1 VAGTGWIWHESYMWH
16 DTGSGAAFLE
26 PGGYLQPG
34 EHVES
39 PDSKRRMRNLLDLAG
54 VLDRLESLTPRLAT
68 DAELGRVHTE
78 GHIRRVRDLSAERG
92 GLAGDEA
99 PFARGGF
106 EIAARSAGGVLT
118 AVEAVMAG
126 EVENAYALVR
136 PPGHHAT
143 AESGLGFCIFNNGAV
158 AAAHLRE
165 RFGLE
170 RVAILDWDAH
180 HGNGAQEIFR
190 DDPGVLTIS
199 IHQAGTFPHE
209 SGGEEETGGPA
220 APGTNLNI
228 PVPPGSG
235 VGAYEAAFERV
246 VVPALDRFEPQFILV
261 ACGFDPGP
269 QDPLA
274 RLMVHSD
281 GFRAMTRM
289 VRECAGRTCD
299 GRLVLF
305 HEGGYAKAYVP
316 FCGLAVIE
324 ELAGIASGVE
334 DPFLAGYAGFPFQE
348 LQPHQDEV
356 ITRAEARL
364 GLLPTPQPRPG
375 AD

>member
-1 VAGTGWIWHESYMWH
+1 MATGWIWHESYMWH

-26 PGGYLQPG
+26 PGGFLQPG
-34 EHVES
+34 EHVEN
-39 PDSKRRMRNLLDLAG
+39 PESKRRLRNLLELAG
-54 VLDRLESLTPRLAT
+54 VLDQLAPLAPRPA
-68 DAELGRVHTE
+68 APEELGRVHTAR
-78 GHIRRVRDLSAERG
+78 HIERVRELSAAHG

-106 EIAARSAGGVLT
+106 EIASRAAGGVLV
-118 AVEAVMAG
+118 AVDAVMEGTVANG
-126 EVENAYALVR
+126 YALVR
-136 PPGHHAT
+136 PPGHHAM
-143 AESGLGFCIFNNGAV
+143 ADEGYGFCIFNNGAV

-165 RFGLE
+165 RHGLD
-170 RVAILDWDAH
+170 RVAIVDWDAH
-180 HGNGAQEIFR
+180 HGNGAQAIFR
-190 DDPGVLTIS
+190 DDPSVLTVS
-199 IHQAGTFPHE
+199 IHQDGAFPPGSGDE
-209 SGGEEETGGPA
+209 SETGGEG
-220 APGTNLNI
+220 APGTNLNL

-235 VGAYEAAFERV
+235 VGCYEAAFERV
-246 VVPALDRFEPQFILV
+246 IVPALRRFRPQFILV

-289 VRECAGRTCD
+289 VRECAREICD

-324 ELAGIASGVE
+324 ELAGIDSGVE
-334 DPFLAGYAGFPFQE
+334 DPFLRGYSGFPYQD
-348 LQPHQDEV
+348 LQPHQNE
-356 ITRAEARL
+356 ILARAEARL
-364 GLLPTPQPRPG
+364 DLIPEP
-375 AD
+375 D